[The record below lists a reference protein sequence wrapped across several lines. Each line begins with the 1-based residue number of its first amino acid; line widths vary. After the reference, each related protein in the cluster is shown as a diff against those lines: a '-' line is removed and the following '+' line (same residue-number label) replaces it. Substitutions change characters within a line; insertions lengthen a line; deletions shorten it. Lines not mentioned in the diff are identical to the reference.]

1 MNLKDHARLI
11 NECNL
16 DVEQTIFDVTIN
28 LPQRRTR
35 LMEGLIA
42 LKDILPEEQVK
53 EMKFALSLINNTIKF
68 KEEEEVKPLVVA
80 GVVFEEPILSE
91 K

>member
-11 NECNL
+11 NECNS

-28 LPQRRTR
+28 LPQRKTR
-35 LMEGLIA
+35 LTENLIA
-42 LKDILPEEQVK
+42 LKDVLPEEQIK
-53 EMKFALSLINNTIKF
+53 EMKFALSLINNTIDF
-68 KEEEEVKPLVVA
+68 KTREDAKPISELIMV
-80 GVVFEEPILSE
+80 SE